1 MKPMPP
7 STDPDYKSRTRKK
20 KEDRALQRLGEELV
34 ALPPVRL
41 AALDLPDELREA
53 VEFARSISKHGARR
67 RQIKYIGAL
76 LRHIDPQPIQIA
88 LKGVKQVNLEKQKSE
103 PGGPAAGGL

>member
-1 MKPMPP
+1 MKPTPP
-7 STDPDYKSRTRKK
+7 GTDPEYKSRTRKK
-20 KEDRALQRLGEELV
+20 KEDRALQRLGEALV
-34 ALPPVRL
+34 ALPSARL
-41 AALDLPDELREA
+41 AAMDLPDELREA

-88 LKGVKQVNLEKQKSE
+88 LEHLKQANLEK
-103 PGGPAAGGL
+103 

>member
-1 MKPMPP
+1 MKPTSP
-7 STDPDYKSRTRKK
+7 SMDPAYKSRTRKK
-20 KEDRALQRLGEELV
+20 KEDRALQRLGEALV
-34 ALPPVRL
+34 ALPSARL
-41 AALDLPDELREA
+41 AAMDLPDELREA

-88 LKGVKQVNLEKQKSE
+88 LEHLKQANLEK
-103 PGGPAAGGL
+103 